1 MMDTTVL
8 KGTIISQ
15 KTFGVGVAAY
25 YTVKFTPAYN
35 GSRVHKQVRLG
46 DLNPCSPFSDGLPE
60 DLKRKRKAAIPEPEL
75 EDEAPDDRLPI
86 QKLCNTLVSWG
97 EAREDERLALT
108 HTKAGKWTVP

>member
-25 YTVKFTPAYN
+25 YTVKFTPAYD

-46 DLNPCSPFSDGLPE
+46 HLTPCSPLSDWFPE

-86 QKLCNTLVSWG
+86 QKLYNALVSFLGQG
-97 EAREDERLALT
+97 EGRR
-108 HTKAGKWTVP
+108 KAGIDAY